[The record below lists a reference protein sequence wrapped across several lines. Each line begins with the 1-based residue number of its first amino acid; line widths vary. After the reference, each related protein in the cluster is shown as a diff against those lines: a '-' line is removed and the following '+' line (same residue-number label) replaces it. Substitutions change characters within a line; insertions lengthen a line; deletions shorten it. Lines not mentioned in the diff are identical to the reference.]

1 MQKTRGIVIRTIKY
15 GETSII
21 TDIFTQD
28 RGLATFIVGSV
39 RTARSRMPLGL
50 FQPMSAVELVCYWK
64 NDVTAMHRVKECRA
78 DVVRTGIPFD
88 LHRGAVALF
97 MAEVLRKCLQTGE
110 ANESLFAFLT
120 DTLHYLDTTEQPIA
134 HIHLHFL
141 VQMSAH
147 LGFQPQADTPG
158 RYFDLREGSTTDERP
173 IHGQYLGSED
183 TERVLALL
191 DMPVEEAHSLEIPRA
206 ERKILMQRL
215 LLYFQLHLP
224 GFEGVNTP
232 EVLDSVL

>member
-1 MQKTRGIVIRTIKY
+1 MQTTRGIVIRTIKY

-21 TDIFTQD
+21 TDIFTED

-64 NDVTAMHRVKECRA
+64 NDVTAMHRMKECRA

-97 MAEVLRKCLQTGE
+97 MAEILRKCLQTGE
-110 ANESLFAFLT
+110 PNQSLFEFLT
-120 DTLHYLDTTEQPIA
+120 DTLHYLDTTDQPIA
-134 HIHLHFL
+134 HVHLHFL

-147 LGFQPQADTPG
+147 LGFQPQADEQA
-158 RYFDLREGSTTDERP
+158 RYFDLREGNTTDIKP
-173 IHGQYLGSED
+173 IHGQFLTAED
-183 TERVLALL
+183 TVRVLTLL
-191 DMPVEEAHSLEIPRA
+191 EMPVEAAHTLDIPRA
-206 ERKILMQRL
+206 ERKILLKRL

-224 GFEGVNTP
+224 GFDGVNTP
-232 EVLDSVL
+232 DVLDSVL